1 MRLFLPQGKEVVPR
15 IPRAASFRLIV
26 APEDFPPF
34 KKDHREKEEENVV
47 KKALCILVLYVGVCG
62 IVAAAGQNE
71 GPTIKVGV
79 VAELTGD
86 IPAVGASCKNAAE
99 MAAKEVNDA
108 GGLEVGGTKYKISL
122 FIEDNAGKADQSA
135 SAAQKLITQQN
146 VVAIIGPNA
155 SRYAIP
161 ASEIAESSHVVL
173 ITPWSTNPKTTLDAR
188 TGAPKKYVFR
198 SCFIDPFQ
206 GRVVAK
212 FALDNLK
219 ARKAAVLYDVAS
231 EYNKGI
237 AEFFKTTFEQ
247 SGGQVVA
254 FETYTT
260 GDKDFSAQLTKI
272 KESNADVIFLP
283 NYYSEVPLQIQQAHR
298 LGIKTPFLGSDSWGS
313 EELLKL
319 GGKDLEGYYFSTHY
333 AADAATPMATKF
345 IDAYKA
351 KYGSTPDDVAA
362 LTYDAFGLLWTAL
375 KNAGKVDRQ
384 AVRDALAKI
393 PLYEGVTGNMKFQ
406 EGSGDPI
413 KSAVILQIKGGK
425 FVWFANA
432 NP

>member
-1 MRLFLPQGKEVVPR
+1 M
-15 IPRAASFRLIV
+15 
-26 APEDFPPF
+26 
-34 KKDHREKEEENVV
+34 V
-47 KKALCILVLYVGVCG
+47 KKALCILVLCVGVCG
-62 IVAAAGQNE
+62 ILAAAGQNE
-71 GPTIKVGV
+71 GPTIRVGV

-99 MAAKEVNDA
+99 MAAKEINDA
-108 GGLEVGGTKYKISL
+108 GGLEVGGTKYQVKL

-219 ARKAAVLYDVAS
+219 AKKAAVLYDVAS
-231 EYNKGI
+231 DYNKGI
-237 AEFFKTTFEQ
+237 AEFFKATFEQ

-272 KESNADVIFLP
+272 KESNPDVIFLP
-283 NYYSEVPLQIQQAHR
+283 NYYTEVPLQVQQAHR
-298 LGIKTPFLGSDSWGS
+298 LGITAPFVGSDSWGS
-313 EELLKL
+313 GDLLKL
-319 GGKDLEGYYFSTHY
+319 GGADLEGYYFSTHY
-333 AADAATPMATKF
+333 AADAATPIATKF
-345 IDAYKA
+345 INSYKA

-362 LTYDAFGLLWTAL
+362 LTYDAFGLLWTAV

-384 AVRDALAKI
+384 AVRDALAKV

-413 KSAVILQIKGGK
+413 KSAVIVQIKNGE
-425 FVWFANA
+425 FHWFANA

>member
-1 MRLFLPQGKEVVPR
+1 M
-15 IPRAASFRLIV
+15 
-26 APEDFPPF
+26 
-34 KKDHREKEEENVV
+34 
-47 KKALCILVLYVGVCG
+47 LCVLVLCAGVSSILV
-62 IVAAAGQNE
+62 AAGQNE
-71 GPTIKVGV
+71 GPTIRVGV
-79 VAELTGD
+79 IAELTGD

-99 MAAKEVNDA
+99 MAVKEINDA
-108 GGLEVGGTKYKISL
+108 GGLQVGATMYKVKL

-161 ASEIAESSHVVL
+161 ASEIAESSKVVL

-212 FALDNLK
+212 FALDTMK
-219 ARKAAVLYDVAS
+219 AKKAAVLYDVAS

-237 AEFFKTTFEQ
+237 AEIFKNTFEQ
-247 SGGQVVA
+247 GGGQVVA

-272 KESNADVIFLP
+272 KDSAPDVILLP
-283 NYYSEVPLQIQQAHR
+283 NYYNEVPLQIQQAHR
-298 LGIKTPFLGSDSWGS
+298 LGITAPFLGTDSWGS
-313 EELLKL
+313 GDLLKL
-319 GGKDLEGYYFSTHY
+319 GGSDLEGYYFSTHY
-333 AADAATPMATKF
+333 AADAATPIATKF
-345 IDAYKA
+345 IDAYKT
-351 KYGSTPDDVAA
+351 KYGNTPDDVAA

-384 AVRDALAKI
+384 AVRDALATI
-393 PLYEGVTGNMKFQ
+393 PKYEGVTGNMQFQ